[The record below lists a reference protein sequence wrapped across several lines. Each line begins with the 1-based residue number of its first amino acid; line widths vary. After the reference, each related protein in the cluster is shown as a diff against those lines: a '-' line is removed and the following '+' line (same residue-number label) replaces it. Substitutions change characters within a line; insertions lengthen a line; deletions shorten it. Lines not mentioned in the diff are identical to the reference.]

1 MVTQNSDN
9 LIPDD
14 QWDNYSLLPNP
25 KWYEIQKDNGEETE
39 ELA

>member
-1 MVTQNSDN
+1 MNEPE

-14 QWDNYSLLPNP
+14 QWDNYSQLPNP
-25 KWYEIQKDNGEETE
+25 KWYEKQKEQQDD

>member
-1 MVTQNSDN
+1 MTEPE

-25 KWYEIQKDNGEETE
+25 KWYEKQKEKDD

>member
-1 MVTQNSDN
+1 MSDPE

-25 KWYEIQKDNGEETE
+25 KWYEKQKEQQDD